1 MSIFT
6 VEKYTL
12 FVVLDIVCAACSVYN
27 CLIKSWR
34 TAMIRIGKD
43 IEKKQG
49 NFWNNALF
57 HPTDAVEDPW
67 GKRILDKIA
76 EDKAARTIR
85 IYAMLED
92 IVYYDGNGKLC
103 FDFRLSDL
111 RLDYLVDLGYELII
125 AYGGMPDCISRC
137 TDFKSSN
144 SNRATRY
151 KGKMWNTYPP
161 KDAKLWES
169 VCYEYSRHL
178 IERYGIDTVSKW
190 SMQCFNEPDASGFFL
205 SDVTG
210 DEAGTILRCEE
221 YCKMYE
227 AFERGL
233 KRAHE
238 KLRIG
243 GPAISC
249 NFLFLESFLRF
260 VREKNLRLDY
270 IALHNYGTTPKKMLD
285 DGGIITV
292 NAILDKQEKYLEI
305 IRGAGFGDTEIIVD
319 EWGVA
324 SGGFRDIESCPPL
337 IFRENEVFS
346 AYYVKLIS
354 EFIARGYKVS
364 KLLICLSG
372 QHEMKTDFTGF
383 CGFFT
388 LNFIKKPIYNAF
400 VLAAK
405 LYEGL
410 VSSRCENENITVIP
424 TKDEKGNYAVLLSY
438 CDEFFT
444 EKIGDTLE
452 KMSFDEELSQGRVQ
466 IYRIDKNTTNPYR
479 VYEKFG
485 KTALSDED
493 VEMLRREGELEPVYV
508 GEYCGEVEL
517 SLTPNST
524 YLVTV
529 NKN

>member
-1 MSIFT
+1 
-6 VEKYTL
+6 
-12 FVVLDIVCAACSVYN
+12 
-27 CLIKSWR
+27 
-34 TAMIRIGKD
+34 MIRIGKD

-92 IVYYDGNGKLC
+92 IVYYDGNGRMC

-205 SDVTG
+205 SDVIG

-227 AFERGL
+227 AFEHGVR
-233 KRAHE
+233 RVSDRV
-238 KLRIG
+238 RIG
-243 GPAISC
+243 GPTLAHRPA
-249 NFLFLESFLRF
+249 FLPPFLDF
-260 VREKNLRLDY
+260 VKEKKLKLDY
-270 IALHNYGTTPKKMLD
+270 LALHNYGTSPTKLN
-285 DGGIITV
+285 DGSAPLCVKNHLIREKEYVDIIV
-292 NAILDKQEKYLEI
+292 EK
-305 IRGAGFGDTEIIVD
+305 GFGNVEILYD
-319 EWGVA
+319 EWGA
-324 SGGFRDIESCPPL
+324 SSHGYHNMEESPSL
-337 IFRENEVFS
+337 IFRENEVYA
-346 AYYVKLIS
+346 AYYTKLIHT
-354 EFIARGYKVS
+354 FLRTKYKPS
-364 KLLICLSG
+364 KMLLCLSG
-372 QHEMKTDFTGF
+372 QHEMVTDLSGF
-383 CGFFT
+383 RNFFT

-400 VLAAK
+400 ILASK
-405 LYEGL
+405 LGEEL
-410 VSSRCENENITVIP
+410 LSAEAEDENVFVVP
-424 TKDEKGNYAVLLSY
+424 TKKSNGDYAVLLSY
-438 CDEFFT
+438 SSEYFEEDLCDKQEAVV
-444 EKIGDTLE
+444 
-452 KMSFDEELSQGRVQ
+452 FDEDISAKTVTV
-466 IYRIDKNTTNPYR
+466 YCIDKNTTNPYR
-479 VYEKFG
+479 LYERLG
-485 KTALSDED
+485 MQTL
-493 VEMLRREGELEPVYV
+493 LI
-508 GEYCGEVEL
+508 
-517 SLTPNST
+517 
-524 YLVTV
+524 
-529 NKN
+529 